1 MSANLENWAVATELQ
16 KVIFI
21 SIPENSNVK
30 ECSNY
35 HTIVL
40 ILHASQ
46 FLLKILQARLQY
58 YVNQETPD
66 VQKMETVADFIFL
79 GSKITADDDC
89 SHEIK
94 GHSVLR
100 RKAVTNIDSVLK
112 SRDIIC
118 Q

>member
-46 FLLKILQARLQY
+46 FLLKILQAKLQ
-58 YVNQETPD
+58 
-66 VQKMETVADFIFL
+66 
-79 GSKITADDDC
+79 
-89 SHEIK
+89 
-94 GHSVLR
+94 
-100 RKAVTNIDSVLK
+100 
-112 SRDIIC
+112 
-118 Q
+118 

>member
-1 MSANLENWAVATELQ
+1 M
-16 KVIFI
+16 
-21 SIPENSNVK
+21 ENSAVVTGLKKINAK
-30 ECSNY
+30 EYSDY
-35 HTIVL
+35 HTTVL
-40 ILHASQ
+40 ISHASRVM
-46 FLLKILQARLQY
+46 FKILQARLQQ
-58 YVNQETPD
+58 YVSQETPD

-118 Q
+118 QQSSIQSKLWFFQ